1 MWKSI
6 DGKSLAVRDL
16 MLNLLSVPVNDIK
29 E

>member
-1 MWKSI
+1 MWKSV

-16 MLNLLSVPVNDIK
+16 KLNLLSVPENGIK